1 MYSVA
6 YKGFCLVKFEKF
18 YGKTVKKNE
27 KFIYYFNLINCNRTK
42 TPGSDASMY
51 PVVKL

>member
-18 YGKTVKKNE
+18 YGKTVKKRKVYILLQSN
-27 KFIYYFNLINCNRTK
+27 
-42 TPGSDASMY
+42 
-51 PVVKL
+51 KL